1 MSGIETTI
9 LPILISVAILVFII
23 YRQLRPRKI
32 SQKNLIIFPAIVLF
46 FLIQSLSS
54 FHPTQKDIIELV
66 IMSITTIVFG
76 LLACRQLQVY
86 KGPTERAMAKGSWTY
101 FLWWIAAFVVKT
113 LLSILFGDTSFK
125 SFNQTE
131 IFLPVFFLI
140 VTRNAYLYWKTKKL
154 GLVLH

>member
-1 MSGIETTI
+1 VNGIEDTVLSI
-9 LPILISVAILVFII
+9 VISLAILVFII
-23 YRQLRPRKI
+23 YSQLRPRKI
-32 SQKNLIIFPAIVLF
+32 SQKGLILFPAIVLF
-46 FLIQSLSS
+46 FLIKSFSS
-54 FHPTQKDIIELV
+54 FQPTQKDSIELV

-86 KGPTERAMAKGSWTY
+86 KGPTERAMSKGSWTY
-101 FLWWIAAFVVKT
+101 FLWWLAAFVIKI

-125 SFNQTE
+125 SVNQTE